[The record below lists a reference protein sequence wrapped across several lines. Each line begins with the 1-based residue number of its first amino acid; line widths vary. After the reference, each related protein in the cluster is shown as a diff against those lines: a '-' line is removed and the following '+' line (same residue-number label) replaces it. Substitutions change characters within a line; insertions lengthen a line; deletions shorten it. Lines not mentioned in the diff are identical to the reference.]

1 MRDNKTEL
9 SSLESTDF
17 SGENFKHFNFK
28 WVKGLS
34 NYLSSWSVVL
44 PSPECFS
51 VIYYLIHLLC
61 DIKLVHGLW

>member
-17 SGENFKHFNFK
+17 SGENFKHQ
-28 WVKGLS
+28 KGLS
-34 NYLSSWSVVL
+34 NYLSSWPVVL
-44 PSPECFS
+44 PSLECFS

-61 DIKLVHGLW
+61 DIKLVHSLW